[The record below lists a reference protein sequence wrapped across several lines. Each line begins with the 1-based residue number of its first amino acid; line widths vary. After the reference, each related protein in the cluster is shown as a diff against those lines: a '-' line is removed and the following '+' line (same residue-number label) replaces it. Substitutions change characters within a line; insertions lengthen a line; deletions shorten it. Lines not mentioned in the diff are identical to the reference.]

1 MHLVLQTLIGQ
12 LTIGSLYALVAVGF
26 VIVYRST
33 RVINFAQGLF
43 ALLGGYFFFSIA
55 DGLGLGFWVSLVL
68 SLLLSLVFGA
78 AVYGILLRPLVGQSP
93 LILVMLTIALSI
105 VFGAV
110 ILMVWGSGTRF
121 LDVPI
126 HGTLHLLF
134 GVTVTV
140 LDATIFGVAVV
151 LLLTFSL
158 VLRFSRFGSA
168 MRAAAENP
176 LLAAYRGINVGA
188 ISAATWA
195 IAMFG
200 ASLAGIAYGATSGL
214 APGIGNVLGFAAFPA
229 IIIGGLDSVAGA
241 LVGALVLAEIQGYA
255 VTYLGG
261 KFSDVVGYGLLL
273 IVLVVRPTGLFG
285 TKEIAR
291 L

>member
-43 ALLGGYFFFSIA
+43 ALLGGYFFSSIA
-55 DGLGLGFWVSLVL
+55 DGLGLGFWVSLFL

-105 VFGAV
+105 VLGAI

-126 HGTLHLLF
+126 HGTLHLFF

-140 LDATIFGVAVV
+140 LDTTIFGVAVV

-188 ISAATWA
+188 ISAATWSL
-195 IAMFG
+195 AMFG

-214 APGIGNVLGFAAFPA
+214 SPGIGNVLGFAAFPA
-229 IIIGGLDSVAGA
+229 IIIGGLDSVGGA

-285 TKEIAR
+285 TKEIVR